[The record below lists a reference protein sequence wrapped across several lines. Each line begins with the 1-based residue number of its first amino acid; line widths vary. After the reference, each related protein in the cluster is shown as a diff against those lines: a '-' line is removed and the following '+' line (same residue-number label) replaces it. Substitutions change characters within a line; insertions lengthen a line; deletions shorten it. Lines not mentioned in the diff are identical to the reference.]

1 MKITDVRRS
10 LTLAASSMLLLCSC
24 ATKPHVDAQ
33 AQPDAKPASA
43 QDGAKPIANGGFQ
56 SQQVMTPQDNIEKDK
71 LLISYSI
78 KAIPTST
85 DYLIKVSMVF
95 RNLKDR
101 SVNLK
106 PVIAL
111 SDGSGNRI
119 EAYSK
124 KGFLIHMSVLAA
136 DKSAKDGA
144 GERTKWAN
152 AYWLKSRFTIPPN
165 GIEVGEL
172 VFHSARI
179 DNLPMKLTVNSAKQD
194 FTFTI
199 TQAIPVVTDQK

>member
-10 LTLAASSMLLLCSC
+10 LTMAACSMLLCAC
-24 ATKPHVDAQ
+24 ATKPHLDAQ
-33 AQPDAKPASA
+33 ALPAAKPASA
-43 QDGAKPIANGGFQ
+43 PDSAGPAASGGFQ

-78 KAIPTST
+78 KAIPSGT

-101 SVNLK
+101 SVSLK
-106 PVIAL
+106 PAITL
-111 SDGSGNRI
+111 TDGSGNRI
-119 EAYSK
+119 EAYTK

-136 DKSAKDGA
+136 DKSAKDVA

-152 AYWLKSRFTIPPN
+152 AYWLKSKFTIPPN

-179 DNLPMKLTVNSAKQD
+179 DNLPMKLTVNSAKQE
-194 FTFTI
+194 FAFTI
-199 TQAIPVVTDQK
+199 SQPVPVVTDQK